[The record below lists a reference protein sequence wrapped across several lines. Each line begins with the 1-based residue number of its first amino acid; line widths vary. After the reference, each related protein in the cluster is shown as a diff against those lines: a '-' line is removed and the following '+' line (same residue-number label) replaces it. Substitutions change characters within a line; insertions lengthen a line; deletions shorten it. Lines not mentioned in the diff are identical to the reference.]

1 MMAKKNYP
9 FFEIE
14 ISKNYPSGISTHID
28 WKPNT
33 NIVETSD
40 CLIIEMELPGVDKSD
55 VAITLLNNQ
64 ELIVKGVKKQ
74 PRLEREPVTYYLF
87 EREFGTFYKKIV
99 IDFPLDTDRVKSFM
113 ENGVL
118 TIEVSKKLASKIAV
132 EIK

>member
-1 MMAKKNYP
+1 MAKKNYP

-14 ISKNYPSGISTHID
+14 ISKNFPSGINTHID

-33 NIVETSD
+33 NIVETQDS
-40 CLIIEMELPGVDKSD
+40 LIIEMELPGVDKND
-55 VAITLLNNQ
+55 VSITLLNSQ
-64 ELIVKGVKKQ
+64 ELIIKGVKKQ
-74 PRLEREPVTYYLF
+74 PRLDHDPVTYYLF

-99 IDFPLDTDRVKSFM
+99 IDFPLDTNKIKSLM

-118 TIEVSKKLASKIAV
+118 YIEISKKIMTEVFV

>member
-28 WKPNT
+28 WKPST
-33 NIVETSD
+33 NIVETRD
-40 CLIIEMELPGVDKSD
+40 CLIIEMELPGVAKSD
-55 VAITLLNNQ
+55 VSITLLNTQ

-99 IDFPLDTDRVKSFM
+99 IDFPLDTDHVKSLM

-118 TIEVSKKLASKIAV
+118 TIEVSKKLESKIAV

>member
-1 MMAKKNYP
+1 MAKKNYP

-33 NIVETSD
+33 NIVETRDS
-40 CLIIEMELPGVDKSD
+40 LIIEMELPGVAKSD

-64 ELIVKGVKKQ
+64 ELIVKGMKKQ

-99 IDFPLDTDRVKSFM
+99 IDFPLDTDHVKSLM

-118 TIEVSKKLASKIAV
+118 TIEVSKRSESKIAV

>member
-1 MMAKKNYP
+1 MAKKNYP
-9 FFEIE
+9 FFEVE
-14 ISKNYPSGISTHID
+14 ITKNYPSGISTHID

-33 NIVETSD
+33 NIVETRES
-40 CLIIEMELPGVDKSD
+40 LVIEMELPGVAKED

-74 PRLEREPVTYYLF
+74 PRLEQEPVTYYLF

-99 IDFPLDTDRVKSFM
+99 IDFPLDTTCVKSLM
-113 ENGVL
+113 ESGVL
-118 TIEVSKKLASKIAV
+118 TIEVRKRGESKIAV